1 MTTAPT
7 KRTAKRALPRRAAKL
22 AEPAEPAEPVVAVAV
37 PFGAVD
43 RKIGEGAGNLQAR
56 SEAYKRRH
64 RLTR

>member
-7 KRTAKRALPRRAAKL
+7 KRSAKRALPRAAKL
-22 AEPAEPAEPVVAVAV
+22 AAPAEPVVVGAV

-43 RKIGEGAGNLQAR
+43 RKLGEGAGNLQAR

>member
-7 KRTAKRALPRRAAKL
+7 KRSAKRALPRAAK
-22 AEPAEPAEPVVAVAV
+22 PAEPAEPVVVVAV

-56 SEAYKRRH
+56 GEAFKRRH
-64 RLTR
+64 RVTG